1 MKKMLSII
9 IVCALLLGLM
19 CGCGGSAASSVP
31 ADPTAAEPSVQQEA
45 SALPEETPEPAAQ
58 ETPEPEDSAE
68 SAPEQLEA
76 EPAPE
81 PEPEPEREPI
91 VYPLDTDVS
100 FSWYMSYPGIMDN
113 FCEHPF
119 DDYVAWKEWQARTG
133 VRIEWELTSDI
144 AAEAFQLRLASG
156 DPTDVFMSALATSVT
171 VDEMIDS
178 GMILELHD
186 LIQENMPDYM
196 RYADEYPDFAGSLGT
211 ESTEGNW
218 GGLHKYSINSA
229 TTAGLVIRQDWLT
242 RLGLDAPA
250 TYDELHDV
258 LKAFQSEMGATD
270 PLWINYTGFLPASCL
285 AAGFDNIGC
294 PNGKGFPVYQ
304 VDGVVKFGPQQESF
318 REYVKLMAD
327 WYAEGL
333 IYRDFVSY
341 TSSDSQPP
349 SDLIA
354 NGKCG
359 VFSQTL
365 DSFHQ
370 YDGSAEGFAIRGIPD
385 IRRDKDQSLHFV
397 SAPMGVSNIVLCI
410 SSGCENP
417 EVVLQAFNYDFTE
430 EGILLMN
437 YGIEGESFAYDETG
451 TPQLTDTV
459 LNSFLPDVSLA
470 LCYYTGT
477 DMNAYCG
484 VTDNA
489 RNWMF
494 YDDAQMEA
502 AKMWENKGTDDTAYN
517 FPALCS
523 MNTEETEQY
532 NSYINDLNTYI
543 FECTLRWITG
553 GEDVDAAWDG
563 YLSMLDSMGV
573 EKIVEAEQSA
583 LDRYNENNGV

>member
-1 MKKMLSII
+1 MKKELSII
-9 IVCALLLGLM
+9 IAVSLILGLM
-19 CGCGGSAASSVP
+19 CGCGSTAASTAADELPAEQSVQEEGSAP
-31 ADPTAAEPSVQQEA
+31 
-45 SALPEETPEPAAQ
+45 PEETAAAPT
-58 ETPEPEDSAE
+58 EAPTPEASVTE
-68 SAPEQLEA
+68 SAIEQIE
-76 EPAPE
+76 E
-81 PEPEPEREPI
+81 EPEPEREPI
-91 VYPLDTDVS
+91 SYPLDTDVS

-113 FCEHPF
+113 FCEHPY
-119 DDYVAWKEWQARTG
+119 DDYVAWKEWQVRTG
-133 VRIEWELTSDI
+133 VKIDWELTSDI

-156 DPTDVFMSALATSVT
+156 DPTDVFMSALATSIT

-196 RYADEYPDFAGSLGT
+196 NYADQHPDFAESLGT

-218 GGLHKYSINSA
+218 GGLHKYTVNSA
-229 TTAGLVIRQDWLT
+229 TTAGLVIREDWLKQ
-242 RLGLDAPA
+242 LNLEAPV

-258 LKAFQSEMGATD
+258 LKAFQSELGATD

-285 AAGFDNIGC
+285 AAGFENIGC

-304 VDGVVKFGPQQESF
+304 VDGVVKFGPQEESF
-318 REYVKLMAD
+318 REYIKLMAD
-327 WYAEGL
+327 WFSEGL
-333 IYRDFVSY
+333 VYHDFMSY

-370 YDGSAEGFAIRGIPD
+370 YDESAEGFSVAGIPD
-385 IRRDKDQSLHFV
+385 IRREKDQSLHFV

-410 SSGCENP
+410 SAACENP

-437 YGIEGESFAYDETG
+437 YGVEGESFAFDENG
-451 TPQLTDTV
+451 TPQLTDAV

-477 DMNAYCG
+477 DINSYCG

-502 AKMWENKGTDDTAYN
+502 AKMWENKETDDTAYN

-532 NSYINDLNTYI
+532 NTYINDLNTYI
-543 FECTLRWITG
+543 FECVLRWITG
-553 GEDVDAAWDG
+553 NEDVDKAWAG
-563 YLSMLDSMGV
+563 YLSTLDSMGV
-573 EKIVEAEQSA
+573 EKIIEAEQSA
-583 LDRYNENNGV
+583 LDRYHENNGL

>member
-1 MKKMLSII
+1 MKRELSII
-9 IVCALLLGLM
+9 IAVSLILGLL
-19 CGCGGSAASSVP
+19 CGCGSGAASQPAEEAAAEQSVQEEASVLPEQTPAAAEAPAPEGSAA
-31 ADPTAAEPSVQQEA
+31 E
-45 SALPEETPEPAAQ
+45 SALEPPEE
-58 ETPEPEDSAE
+58 
-68 SAPEQLEA
+68 
-76 EPAPE
+76 
-81 PEPEPEREPI
+81 EPERETI
-91 VYPLDTDVS
+91 SYPLDTDVS

-119 DDYVAWKEWQARTG
+119 DDYVAWKEWQERTG

-144 AAEAFQLRLASG
+144 AAEAFQLRLAGG

-196 RYADEYPDFAGSLGT
+196 RYADEYPDFAESLGT

-229 TTAGLVIRQDWLT
+229 TTAGLVIRDDWL
-242 RLGLDAPA
+242 RQLGLEAPE

-258 LKAFQSEMGATD
+258 LLAFRSEMGATD

-294 PNGKGFPVYQ
+294 PNGRGFPVYQ
-304 VDGVVKFGPQQESF
+304 VDGTVKFGPQEEGF
-318 REYVKLMAD
+318 REYIRMMAD

-333 IYRDFVSY
+333 IYRDFMSY
-341 TSSDSQPP
+341 TSSDTQPP

-370 YDGSAEGFAIRGIPD
+370 YDESAEGFSIRGIKD
-385 IRRDKDQSLHFV
+385 IRREKDQSLHFV

-410 SSGCENP
+410 SSACEDP

-437 YGIEGESFAYDETG
+437 YGVEGVSFEYDESG
-451 TPQLTDTV
+451 TPQLTDAV
-459 LNSFLPDVSLA
+459 LHSFLPDVSLA

-477 DMNAYCG
+477 DINSYCG

-502 AKMWENKGTDDTAYN
+502 SRMWENKGTDDTAYN

-532 NSYINDLNTYI
+532 NTYISDLNTYI
-543 FECTLRWITG
+543 FECALRWITG
-553 GEDVDAAWDG
+553 GEDVDDAWEG
-563 YLSMLDSMGV
+563 YLSTLESMGV

-583 LDRYNENNGV
+583 LDRYNENSGV

>member
-1 MKKMLSII
+1 MKKELSII
-9 IVCALLLGLM
+9 IAVSLILGLM
-19 CGCGGSAASSVP
+19 CGCGGGAASVPAEEVSAASGV
-31 ADPTAAEPSVQQEA
+31 
-45 SALPEETPEPAAQ
+45 PEEAAAPAEEPAGEPEAPAEAPEAEVSADSAMESAQ
-58 ETPEPEDSAE
+58 EPVEE
-68 SAPEQLEA
+68 APV
-76 EPAPE
+76 
-81 PEPEPEREPI
+81 REPI

-119 DDYVAWKEWQARTG
+119 DDYVAWAEWQERTG

-156 DPTDVFMSALATSVT
+156 DPTDVFMSALATSIT

-178 GMILELHD
+178 GMILELHG
-186 LIQENMPDYM
+186 LIEENMPDYM
-196 RYADEYPDFAGSLGT
+196 RYAEEYSDFAESLGT

-218 GGLHKYSINSA
+218 GGLHSYTINSA
-229 TTAGLVIRQDWLT
+229 TTAGLVIREDWLKQ
-242 RLGLDAPA
+242 LNLDAPV

-258 LKAFQSEMGATD
+258 LKAFQSELGATD
-270 PLWINYTGFLPASCL
+270 PLWINYAGFLPASCL
-285 AAGFDNIGC
+285 SAGFDNIGC
-294 PNGKGFPVYQ
+294 PNGRSFPVFQ
-304 VDGVVKFGPQQESF
+304 VDGEVRYGPKEESF
-318 REYVKLMAD
+318 REYVRLLAD

-333 IYRDFVSY
+333 IYRDFMSY

-354 NGKCG
+354 GGKCG

-370 YDGSAEGFAIRGIPD
+370 YDESSEGFAITGMPD
-385 IRRDKDQSLHFV
+385 IRREKDQSLHFV

-410 SSGCENP
+410 SSGCKNP
-417 EVVLQAFNYDFTE
+417 EVVLQAFNYDFTD

-437 YGIEGESFAYDETG
+437 YGVEGVSFEFDEAG

-459 LNSFLPDVSLA
+459 LHSFLPDVSLA

-477 DMNAYCG
+477 DINSYCG

-494 YDDAQMEA
+494 YDDAQLEA
-502 AKMWENKGTDDTAYN
+502 AKMWENKEVDDTAYT

-532 NSYINDLNTYI
+532 NTYVNDLNTYI
-543 FECTLRWITG
+543 FESVLRWITG
-553 GEDVDAAWDG
+553 SDDIDATWDS
-563 YLSMLDSMGV
+563 YLSTLDSMGAD
-573 EKIVEAEQSA
+573 KIIEAEQSA
-583 LDRYNENNGV
+583 LDRFYSNGG

>member
-1 MKKMLSII
+1 MKKRLSII
-9 IVCALLLGLM
+9 IAVCLVLGIM
-19 CGCGGSAASSVP
+19 CGCGSTAATSSAETVPAEAAAPEAASAVAEEP
-31 ADPTAAEPSVQQEA
+31 AAAAQEAPAPEA
-45 SALPEETPEPAAQ
+45 SA
-58 ETPEPEDSAE
+58 AE
-68 SAPEQLEA
+68 SAVEPDA
-76 EPAPE
+76 EE
-81 PEPEPEREPI
+81 PEWPTI
-91 VYPLDTDVS
+91 SYPLDTDVS

-119 DDYVAWKEWQARTG
+119 DDYVAWKEWQERTG
-133 VRIEWELTSDI
+133 VKIEWELTTDW

-186 LIQENMPDYM
+186 LIEENMPDYM
-196 RYADEYPDFAGSLGT
+196 RCAEEYPDFAESLGT

-218 GGLHKYSINSA
+218 GGLHKYSINAA
-229 TTAGLVIRQDWLT
+229 TTAGLVIRDDWLKQ
-242 RLGLDAPA
+242 LNMEAPV

-258 LKAFQSEMGATD
+258 LRAFQSEMGATD
-270 PLWINYTGFLPASCL
+270 PLWINYAGFLPASCL

-294 PNGKGFPVYQ
+294 PNGRVFPVYQ
-304 VDGVVKFGPQQESF
+304 VDGTVKFGAREEGF
-318 REYVKLMAD
+318 REYIKLLAD
-327 WYAEGL
+327 WFSEGL
-333 IYRDFVSY
+333 IYRDFMSY
-341 TSSDSQPP
+341 TSSDTQPP
-349 SDLIA
+349 SDLIS

-370 YDGSAEGFAIRGIPD
+370 YDESSEGFSITGIPD
-385 IRRDKDQSLHFV
+385 IRREKDQSLHFV
-397 SAPMGVSNIVLCI
+397 NAPMGVSNIVLCV
-410 SSGCENP
+410 SAACENP

-437 YGIEGESFAYDETG
+437 YGIEGESFEFDEDG

-459 LNSFLPDVSLA
+459 LHSFLPDVSLA

-477 DMNAYCG
+477 DINSYCG
-484 VTDNA
+484 ITDNA

-502 AKMWENKGTDDTAYN
+502 SRMWENEGVDDTAYN
-517 FPALCS
+517 FPALCT

-532 NSYINDLNTYI
+532 NTYINDLNTYI
-543 FECTLRWITG
+543 FETVLKWITG
-553 GEDVDAAWDG
+553 GEDIDAAWDG
-563 YLSMLDSMGV
+563 YLATLDSMGV
-573 EKIVEAEQSA
+573 EEIIEAEQSA
-583 LDRYNENNGV
+583 LDRYYAS

>member
-1 MKKMLSII
+1 MKKELSIFI
-9 IVCALLLGLM
+9 ALSLILGLL
-19 CGCGGSAASSVP
+19 CGCGSGTAPQSAEEPAAEQSVQEEASGLPEQPPAAVEAPVPEGSAA
-31 ADPTAAEPSVQQEA
+31 E
-45 SALPEETPEPAAQ
+45 SAVEQMEE
-58 ETPEPEDSAE
+58 EPEWETIS
-68 SAPEQLEA
+68 
-76 EPAPE
+76 
-81 PEPEPEREPI
+81 
-91 VYPLDTDVS
+91 YPLDTDVS

-119 DDYVAWKEWQARTG
+119 DDYVAWKEWQERTG

-196 RYADEYPDFAGSLGT
+196 RYADEYPDFAESLGT

-229 TTAGLVIRQDWLT
+229 TTAGLVIRDDWLQQ
-242 RLGLDAPA
+242 LGLEAPE

-258 LKAFQSEMGATD
+258 LLAFRSEMGATD

-294 PNGKGFPVYQ
+294 PNGRGFPVYQ
-304 VDGVVKFGPQQESF
+304 VDGTVKFGPQEEGF
-318 REYVKLMAD
+318 REYIRLMAD

-370 YDGSAEGFAIRGIPD
+370 YDESAEGFSIRGIPD
-385 IRRDKDQSLHFV
+385 IRREKEQSLHFV
-397 SAPMGVSNIVLCI
+397 SAPMGVSNIVLCV
-410 SSGCENP
+410 SSACENP

-437 YGIEGESFAYDETG
+437 YGVEGESFEYDESG
-451 TPQLTDTV
+451 TPQLTDAV
-459 LNSFLPDVSLA
+459 LHSFLPDVSLA

-494 YDDAQMEA
+494 YDDAQMGA
-502 AKMWENKGTDDTAYN
+502 SKMWENKGTDDTAYN

-532 NSYINDLNTYI
+532 NTYISDLNTYI
-543 FECTLRWITG
+543 FECALRWITG
-553 GEDVDAAWDG
+553 GEDVDDAWEG
-563 YLSMLDSMGV
+563 YLSTLESMGV
-573 EKIVEAEQSA
+573 EKVVAAEQLA
-583 LDRYNENNGV
+583 LDRYNENSGM

>member
-1 MKKMLSII
+1 MRKELSII
-9 IVCALLLGLM
+9 IAICLMLGLLS
-19 CGCGGSAASSVP
+19 GCGGTAAPSTAAEAPSAAS
-31 ADPTAAEPSVQQEA
+31 T
-45 SALPEETPEPAAQ
+45 PEETPTPPEPSV
-58 ETPEPEDSAE
+58 ETPEPEASAAE
-68 SAPEQLEA
+68 SALELIA
-76 EPAPE
+76 EE
-81 PEPEPEREPI
+81 PEPI

-133 VRIEWELTSDI
+133 VKINWELTSDI

-186 LIQENMPDYM
+186 LIRDNMPDYM
-196 RYADEYPDFAGSLGT
+196 RYADEYPDFAESLGT

-229 TTAGLVIRQDWLT
+229 TTTGLVIREDWLKK
-242 RLGLDAPA
+242 LNLEAPT
-250 TYDELHDV
+250 TYKELHEV
-258 LKAFQSEMGATD
+258 LKAFQSELGATD

-285 AAGFDNIGC
+285 AAGFENIGC
-294 PNGKGFPVYQ
+294 PNGRGFPVYQ
-304 VDGVVKFGPQQESF
+304 VDGAVKFGPKEESF
-318 REYVKLMAD
+318 REYIRLMAD

-349 SDLIA
+349 SDLITT
-354 NGKCG
+354 GKCG

-370 YDGSAEGFAIRGIPD
+370 YDESAEDFSIRGIPD
-385 IRRDKDQSLHFV
+385 IRREKDQALHFV
-397 SAPMGVSNIVLCI
+397 SEPMSVSNIVLCV
-410 SSGCENP
+410 SSACENP
-417 EVVLQAFNYDFTE
+417 DVVLQAFNYDFTE

-437 YGIEGESFAYDETG
+437 YGIEGESFEYDDKG
-451 TPQLTDTV
+451 TPQLTDAV

-484 VTDNA
+484 ITDNA

-502 AKMWENKGTDDTAYN
+502 SRMWENKGTDDTAYN

-532 NSYINDLNTYI
+532 NTYINDLNTYI
-543 FECTLRWITG
+543 FECALRWITG
-553 GEDVDAAWDG
+553 SEDIDSAWAG
-563 YLSMLDSMGV
+563 YLSTLESMGV
-573 EKIVEAEQSA
+573 DQIIEAEQSA
-583 LDRYNENNGV
+583 LDRYNENNGL